1 MFLVF
6 LSLIIAIGLYGYY
19 IYHDLTG
26 LKEKIDNE
34 WGSICASL
42 IERFKITKELMD
54 KNPNLDFNYQEVNE
68 LMDSLQKVTS
78 KEEFL
83 TGYQK
88 YEEKVKELITKVNNE
103 TNIEMINNLNDAS
116 NKIEYIKKF
125 YNEDVQ
131 KYNKKLEVFP
141 SNLVASVCKFNK
153 DVIL

>member
-1 MFLVF
+1 
-6 LSLIIAIGLYGYY
+6 
-19 IYHDLTG
+19 
-26 LKEKIDNE
+26 
-34 WGSICASL
+34 
-42 IERFKITKELMD
+42 
-54 KNPNLDFNYQEVNE
+54 
-68 LMDSLQKVTS
+68 MDSLQKVTS